1 MYLLPGIGGND
12 REWTAACHADAILD
26 NLLAE
31 RKIVS
36 MVVVFPNGNS
46 SVTADGIPRLPAR
59 DGVRAALR
67 LLRQHP
73 ADAAAPAGI
82 SIVGGRHSK
91 TICCATSSLSL
102 SRTTS
107 G

>member
-31 RKIVS
+31 GKIEP

-46 SVTADGIPRLPAR
+46 SVTADADSAFAGEGRGAR
-59 DGVRAALR
+59 GAQA
-67 LLRQHP
+67 P
-73 ADAAAPAGI
+73 AAAPGGRGGPGGN